1 MVSPARLWELRVLC
15 QQLGL
20 LTAGEE
26 VSGEGLHFFEVNGNI
41 TAFVLGLRANSSQN
55 KAAYSLPASAC
66 VPIERPVCPGE

>member
-1 MVSPARLWELRVLC
+1 MLC